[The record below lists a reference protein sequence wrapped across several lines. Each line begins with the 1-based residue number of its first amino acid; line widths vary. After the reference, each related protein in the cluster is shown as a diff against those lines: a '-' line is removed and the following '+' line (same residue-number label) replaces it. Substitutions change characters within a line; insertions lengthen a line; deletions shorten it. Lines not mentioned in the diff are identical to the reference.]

1 VELLNDSVGYA
12 QRTYRKALAQGDWVG
27 GFIRYQKYGRKDV
40 CRLLNW
46 PKDISSTVYGYRTNN
61 RVTPLFVTYHKNEEI
76 GATTRYADQLINAN
90 TFRWQSRS
98 NRKLDSDEIQQVIHS
113 QRILLFIKK
122 EDSEGRDFYYMG
134 DLEVVEGSVHQST
147 MPDTTIPVVNFEFS
161 LDAPVDPSML
171 EYLDYQRT

>member
-1 VELLNDSVGYA
+1 
-12 QRTYRKALAQGDWVG
+12 
-27 GFIRYQKYGRKDV
+27 
-40 CRLLNW
+40 
-46 PKDISSTVYGYRTNN
+46 
-61 RVTPLFVTYHKNEEI
+61 
-76 GATTRYADQLINAN
+76 
-90 TFRWQSRS
+90 
-98 NRKLDSDEIQQVIHS
+98 
-113 QRILLFIKK
+113 LLFIKK